1 MGWLARALL
10 LGIVVTALATAAFP
24 GAQAP
29 APSPASISYVN
40 RGQLMRDVTTLASP
54 AFEGRGPGTP
64 GGLKAREWIVG
75 EFRTAGLSAAGT
87 DDFLQPFALWGS
99 APSPQ
104 APNSSDATGPMA
116 ANIVGRIPG
125 RGATQKLLLVTAHYD
140 HLGLRNGVL
149 FPGADDNASGV
160 AALLAAARYFVRN
173 PPRHPMVFVAFD
185 AEETGLRGARAF
197 VSSRLVTSGE
207 IGLVVNLDM
216 VSRGR
221 ANDIF
226 AAGTAYS
233 PWLTPL
239 LKEVQSRSAVTIR
252 MGHDRPEASAGDLE
266 DWTHLSDHGVFH
278 DAGVPFVYFGV
289 EDHPDNHKPTDTVD
303 RINPRFF
310 GDVADMIVDA
320 LRTFDDHVN

>member
-1 MGWLARALL
+1 MGWVARALL
-10 LGIVVTALATAAFP
+10 LGIVVAALSTAAFP

-29 APSPASISYVN
+29 APSTGAASYVN
-40 RGQLMRDVTTLASP
+40 RGQLMRDVATLSSP
-54 AFEGRGPGTP
+54 ALEGRGPGTP
-64 GGLKAREWIVG
+64 GGLKARAWLVG

-87 DDFLQPFALWGS
+87 DDFLQPFAL
-99 APSPQ
+99 AERDPSVP
-104 APNSSDATGPMA
+104 PGGATGA
-116 ANIVGRIPG
+116 DGALGANVVGRIPG
-125 RGATQKLLLVTAHYD
+125 RGPTAKLLLVTAHYD

-149 FPGADDNASGV
+149 YPGADDNASGV

-173 PPRHPMVFVAFD
+173 PPRHSLVFVAFD

-197 VSSRLVTSGE
+197 VASRLVAPDE

-216 VSRGR
+216 VSRSG
-221 ANDIF
+221 ANEIV

-233 PWLTPL
+233 PWLVPL
-239 LKEVQSRSAVTIR
+239 LKEVQNHSAVTIR
-252 MGHDRPEASAGDLE
+252 LGHDRPDTAGGLE

-289 EDHPDNHKPTDTVD
+289 EDHPDNHEPTDTIE

>member
-1 MGWLARALL
+1 MARSLL
-10 LGIVVTALATAAFP
+10 LIIVVAALATAAFP
-24 GAQAP
+24 GAQTPAP
-29 APSPASISYVN
+29 AAASTSYVN
-40 RGQLMRDVTTLASP
+40 RGQLMRDMGTLSSP

-87 DDFLQPFALWGS
+87 DNFLQPFVLAGS
-99 APSPQ
+99 VPSP
-104 APNSSDATGPMA
+104 PPGDATGAPGPMA
-116 ANIVGRIPG
+116 ANVVGRIPG
-125 RGATQKLLLVTAHYD
+125 RGATRKLLVVTAHYD

-149 FPGADDNASGV
+149 YPGADDNASGV

-185 AEETGLRGARAF
+185 AEEIGLRGARAF
-197 VSSRLVTSGE
+197 VSSRLVAPGE
-207 IGLVVNLDM
+207 IGLAVNLDM
-216 VSRGR
+216 VSRGS
-221 ANDIF
+221 ANEIF

-239 LKEVQSRSAVTIR
+239 LEEVQSRSAVTIR
-252 MGHDRPEASAGDLE
+252 MGHDRPEASAGGLE

-289 EDHPDNHKPTDTVD
+289 EDHPDNHEPTDTVE

-310 GDVADMIVDA
+310 GDVADMIVEA
-320 LRTFDDHVN
+320 LRTFDEHVN